1 MHYMSQMQEYS
12 IQVKNLSENLFLF
25 FFSFQP
31 AAEKKAPKG

>member
-1 MHYMSQMQEYS
+1 MSQMQEYS
-12 IQVKNLSENLFLF
+12 IQVKNLSENLLFFF